1 MKKFF
6 VSVFAVMAVLASCQK
21 NEVSNFEPQRPQA
34 DGDRVDLVVGIQG
47 KNLATRA
54 TGVVGDATD
63 EEKVNK
69 LEVFVFN
76 KANNEL
82 DAYGTVNDALE
93 ITISCTAG
101 DRIIYAVV
109 NAEDDLSQ
117 IATVDQLLA
126 VVSDLKDNEVA
137 GFEMIGSVEKALP
150 QADKVMIDV
159 NRFAARVLL
168 KQVVRNFASSAL
180 EALDFSVDAV
190 YLTNVGTQMNYGY
203 TMENTVWYNQF
214 KVANGLPFVSEF
226 AALTYDAL
234 GTPATLAEEEDYSV
248 AHYLYA
254 YPNPHYD
261 GELDGEVDVDAETRI
276 VVEVTLGGTKYYYPI
291 ALPALESNKSY
302 EINKLTLTR
311 PGSLSPDQEIT
322 VVDAEFEINV
332 VDWTPVLLGENGDG
346 IIEI

>member
-6 VSVFAVMAVLASCQK
+6 ISILAVSAVLASCQK
-21 NEVSNFEPQRPQA
+21 TEVSNNE
-34 DGDRVDLVVGIQG
+34 GVVRGEQIELTVGVQG
-47 KNLATRA
+47 KMLSTKV

-63 EEKVNK
+63 EEKVNT

-82 DAYGTVNDALE
+82 DAYGKVIDATE
-93 ITISCTAG
+93 ITVSCTAG
-101 DRIIYAVV
+101 ERVIYAVV
-109 NAEDDLSQ
+109 NAEDDLTG
-117 IATVDQLLA
+117 IATIDQLLA
-126 VVSDLKDNEVA
+126 VVSDLSDNVVT
-137 GFEMIGSVEKALP
+137 GFEMIGSTEKTLP
-150 QADKVMIDV
+150 QASKVVIDV
-159 NRFAARVLL
+159 NRFAARVVIRE
-168 KQVVRNFASSAL
+168 VVRNFTSSAL

-234 GTPATLAEEEDYSV
+234 GTPAVLAEEESY
-248 AHYLYA
+248 ATPHYLYA

-261 GELDGEVDVDAETRI
+261 GELDGEDDVNAETRI
-276 VVEVTLGGTKYYYPI
+276 VVETTINGTKYYYPI

-302 EINKLTLTR
+302 EIETLTLTR
-311 PGSLSPDQEIT
+311 PGSLSPDEEIS
-322 VVDAEFEINV
+322 VIDAIFEVNV
-332 VDWTPVLLGENGDG
+332 VDWATVLVGENNDG